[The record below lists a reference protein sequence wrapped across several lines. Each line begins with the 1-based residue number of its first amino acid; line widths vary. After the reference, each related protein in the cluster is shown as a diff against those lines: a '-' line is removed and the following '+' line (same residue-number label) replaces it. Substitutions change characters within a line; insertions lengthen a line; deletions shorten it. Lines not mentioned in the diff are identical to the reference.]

1 MSNAM
6 SRRHLVWAFASV
18 PFVLAIKMDEIGASV
33 GTDLQRNPVFRIPDF
48 PDFNVMECIAAGT
61 NGDVFSAEC
70 TVDGEKQT
78 VCIKQIPSDSY
89 IERHP
94 EQNAQLLQTDEERQ
108 YLKQLVKNYA
118 VEAKIMSAFEK
129 LHQNIMPLLGHY
141 TNDHT
146 FVMVMPMADMDLAS
160 KLKQMHQQVIALG
173 SEESKQPALSDSP
186 AKFSE
191 DELLAMS
198 RGLAG
203 ALRCMHNG
211 GYVHRDLKP
220 GHILLYDGLWRITD
234 FGQATHFF
242 EDHVRKNIL
251 LFNSECFH

>member
-1 MSNAM
+1 M
-6 SRRHLVWAFASV
+6 SRCLVLTFAPV
-18 PFVLAIKMDEIGASV
+18 AFVLAVKMDETGASV
-33 GTDLQRNPVFRIPDF
+33 GTDVQRNPVFRIPDF
-48 PDFNVMECIAAGT
+48 PDFNIMKCIAAGT

-70 TVDGEKQT
+70 TVNGEKQT

-108 YLKQLVKNYA
+108 YLKQLVKSYS
-118 VEAKIMSAFEK
+118 VEAQIMAAFQT
-129 LHQNIMPLLGHY
+129 LHDNIMQLIRHY

-160 KLKQMHQQVIALG
+160 MLKQMHQQVIAL
-173 SEESKQPALSDSP
+173 SPEESKQPALSDSP

-191 DELLAMS
+191 DELLGMS

-203 ALRCMHNG
+203 ALRCMHKG

-220 GHILLYDGLWRITD
+220 GNILLYDGLWRITD
-234 FGQATHFF
+234 FGQATY
-242 EDHVRKNIL
+242 L
-251 LFNSECFH
+251 LEGRV